1 MYNEIN
7 YNVNQEK
14 MSSFK
19 KNTNYS
25 INFHPK
31 KRKNKNIKF
40 LIFHYT
46 GMKSEIAALKKLTNI
61 QSQVASHYFIK
72 KNGEVLTLV
81 PDCYVAWHAGI
92 SAWKNF
98 TSLNKNS
105 IGIEI
110 SNPGHQFGYKK
121 FSKKQINSLIRL
133 SKFLIKKYKIKKN
146 NILGHSD
153 IAPDRKKDPGEK
165 FPWKIMSKK
174 KIGIWHNLNSMKLK
188 KFRRKKCNK
197 KSLNKFTNNLLRIG
211 YSSNNQNKISKS
223 KYITFLIKSFQRRY
237 RPELI
242 NGKIDHE
249 CLLISENLTK

>member
-1 MYNEIN
+1 M
-7 YNVNQEK
+7 
-14 MSSFK
+14 
-19 KNTNYS
+19 T
-25 INFHPK
+25 
-31 KRKNKNIKF
+31 
-40 LIFHYT
+40 
-46 GMKSEIAALKKLTNI
+46 
-61 QSQVASHYFIK
+61 
-72 KNGEVLTLV
+72 
-81 PDCYVAWHAGI
+81 
-92 SAWKNF
+92 
-98 TSLNKNS
+98 
-105 IGIEI
+105 
-110 SNPGHQFGYKK
+110 
-121 FSKKQINSLIRL
+121 
-133 SKFLIKKYKIKKN
+133 KKYKIIN
-146 NILGHSD
+146 RNILGHSD

-197 KSLNKFTNNLLRIG
+197 KSSNKFTNNLLRIG

>member
-1 MYNEIN
+1 MYNELN

-14 MSSFK
+14 MKPLS

-25 INFHPK
+25 LNFNPK
-31 KRKNKNIKF
+31 KRKKRDIKF

-46 GMKSEIAALKKLTNI
+46 GMKSERAAIKRLTNI

-72 KNGEVLTLV
+72 NNGEVLTLV
-81 PDCYVAWHAGI
+81 PDSYIAWHAGI
-92 SAWKNF
+92 SAWKKF

-105 IGIEI
+105 LGVEI

-121 FSKKQINSLIRL
+121 FSKKQIKSLIKL

-165 FPWKIMSKK
+165 FPWRILSTKN
-174 KIGIWHNLNSMKLK
+174 IGIWHNLNSKKLK
-188 KFRRKKCNK
+188 KFRKKKCNQISSIQFK
-197 KSLNKFTNNLLRIG
+197 TNLFKIG
-211 YSSNNQNKISKS
+211 YSRNSQNKILKS
-223 KYITFLIKSFQRRY
+223 KYSTSVIKSFQRRY

-242 NGKIDHE
+242 NGKIDYE
-249 CLLISENLTK
+249 CLLISENLAK